1 MHGERKAGVRSRNF
15 AVEDELWDAAKARA
29 ASEGRPLSEVI
40 REFLREYV
48 GQGLALKARAEDLT
62 T

>member
-1 MHGERKAGVRSRNF
+1 MHGQRAAGVRSRNF

-40 REFLREYV
+40 RELLREYV
-48 GQGLALKARAEDLT
+48 QQGVTAES
-62 T
+62 